1 MQVTSKF
8 SNPKISNI
16 PTVAKCCFPRIRTLI
31 LSRTQRKALAYN
43 AIDMESR
50 ESLAC
55 VCIEGDHDRDIEGGR
70 QRGGEERRGEGR
82 GGEGRGGEVG
92 EGREGKGREGEGGD
106 GKGGKESLST
116 VHIIH

>member
-55 VCIEGDHDRDIEGGR
+55 VCIGDHDRDIEGGR
-70 QRGGEERRGEGR
+70 QRGGEGR
-82 GGEGRGGEVG
+82 GGEGRGG
-92 EGREGKGREGEGGD
+92 EGREGKGREGRGGK
-106 GKGGKESLST
+106 GRGGKESVST
-116 VHIIH
+116 VH